1 MDAMTTSLIVLALDD
16 DVDRAIADV
25 ADGGTRFVPAAG
37 PPGEYP
43 DADPGA
49 VRAVWII
56 SPPREEALAVI
67 KEAADRAEAWRV
79 DSALQW
85 DEPDGDPSLPRTPT
99 RLAFINALSTLDK
112 AGFVEKWRNH
122 AAVARAHQPD
132 FRRYVQHVVDEP
144 LTPNSKPFSG
154 IGEFGMRRLAPGEG
168 IRRFASP
175 EGQEITEADIRGF
188 LDNTLGSRSL
198 WVVPQPLTP

>member
-1 MDAMTTSLIVLALDD
+1 MTTSLIVLALDEGID
-16 DVDRAIADV
+16 SQIAAATADREGAA
-25 ADGGTRFVPAAG
+25 RYVPVGG

-43 DADPGA
+43 DADPGN
-49 VRAVWII
+49 VQAVWII
-56 SPPREEALAVI
+56 TPIDDAVA
-67 KEAADRAEAWRV
+67 KTVAGAGDRAEAYRV

-99 RLAFINALSTLDK
+99 RLAFINALESLDK
-112 AGFVEKWRNH
+112 HGFVEKWRNH

-144 LTPNSKPFSG
+144 LTPVSQPYSG

-168 IRRFASP
+168 VRRFASP
-175 EGQEITEADIRGF
+175 DGQQIVEADIRGF

-198 WVVPQPLTP
+198 WVTPAPTKE

>member
-1 MDAMTTSLIVLALDD
+1 VLVLGD
-16 DVDRAIADV
+16 DVDKAIATLAV
-25 ADGGTRFVPAAG
+25 DGRRYVPVPG

-43 DADPGA
+43 DADPGG
-49 VRAVWII
+49 VRAVWIVG
-56 SPPREEALAVI
+56 SPSDDLIKTVTEAGART
-67 KEAADRAEAWRV
+67 EAYTV
-79 DSALQW
+79 DSAVQW

-99 RLAFINALSTLDK
+99 RLAFINALPSLDK
-112 AGFVEKWRNH
+112 GGFVQKWRNH

-144 LTPNSKPFSG
+144 LSPDSKPYSG

-168 IRRFASP
+168 VRRFDSP
-175 EGQEITEADIRGF
+175 EGQQITEADIRGF

-198 WVVPQPLTP
+198 WVTPSPLG

>member
-1 MDAMTTSLIVLALDD
+1 MATPSLIVLALDD
-16 DVDRAIADV
+16 DIDRDLGKLAGSA
-25 ADGGTRFVPAAG
+25 GKRFVPTAG

-49 VRAVWII
+49 VRSVWII
-56 SPPREEALAVI
+56 SPPQPDVQSVI
-67 KEAADRAEAWRV
+67 ADAGERVEAWRV

-85 DEPDGDPSLPRTPT
+85 DEPDGDPSLPQTPI
-99 RLAFINALSTLDK
+99 RLAFINALESLDK
-112 AGFVEKWRNH
+112 AGFAEKWRNH

-144 LTPNSKPFSG
+144 LSPNSKRYSG

-168 IRRFASP
+168 VRRFDNP
-175 EGQEITEADIRGF
+175 EGQQVVEADIRGF

-198 WVVPQPLTP
+198 WMLPA

>member
-1 MDAMTTSLIVLALDD
+1 MATSLIVLALDD
-16 DVDRAIADV
+16 DVDRELDKAAG
-25 ADGGTRFVPAAG
+25 AAGKRYVPVPG

-49 VRAVWII
+49 VRSVWIV
-56 SPPREEALAVI
+56 SPPNDDLLALVAAAGERTEAY
-67 KEAADRAEAWRV
+67 RV

-85 DEPDGDPSLPRTPT
+85 DEPDGDPSLPRTPL
-99 RLAFINALSTLDK
+99 RLAFINALESLDE

-132 FRRYVQHVVDEP
+132 FRRYVQHVVSEP
-144 LTPNSKPFSG
+144 LSPNCKPYSG

-168 IRRFASP
+168 VRRFDSP
-175 EGQEITEADIRGF
+175 EGQKITEADIRGF
-188 LDNTLGSRSL
+188 LDNTLG
-198 WVVPQPLTP
+198 